1 MSGLRTPFTR
11 PFGDPEA
18 LPIMSARTGDV
29 VRVLD
34 EDVSVDRWEFVM
46 PVGAL
51 AFELTAINAGS
62 AAARIVYLAG
72 PDLHSAVNG
81 VARPVPGG
89 GAIVEFR
96 HAISGDILV
105 VEDAGDADLEI
116 IVHAHIGGAS

>member
-62 AAARIVYLAG
+62 AA
-72 PDLHSAVNG
+72 NG